1 MAKRER
7 SIVEYFAEHERY
19 RCGYC
24 GSSDTNYSHGM
35 WAHSMTVQ
43 DYQDL
48 IDRGWRRSGK
58 YCYKPTM
65 NMTCCPQYTIRCD
78 VPNFKLSK
86 SQKKIIK
93 RVNRYLITGQK
104 PGSKDSGDDDSA
116 NAGDEGPSG
125 DSFVPGKKS
134 EFSLS
139 ASDVKNDRTGAS
151 EKPSASEKKGN
162 VGSESKKA
170 DVKESVDEKADKKTS
185 PKSAPTKGQ
194 GPDNSKPPCRKA
206 KQIRLERKMQKSG
219 LSLDEIKTKNQ
230 NKTKEGKSLEDM
242 LNEPLKAENPAHRL
256 EMKLIRSSPKS
267 REFLETYVHAH
278 KVYLKYQTTIHKD
291 PPDKPNL
298 KQYTRF
304 LVDSPLE
311 VKLVRTSPASDE
323 SRLTFNKSHQLFKKY
338 QMTIHKE
345 EAHECTKDAYQQFL
359 VDSPLEP
366 VIAEPGERGLPEG
379 YGSFHQHYMLDGK
392 LIAVGV
398 IDILPNCVSSVY
410 LYYDPDY
417 SFLSLGTYSALRE
430 VAFVR
435 ELHRMVPALRFY
447 YMGFYIHSCP
457 KMRYKGQYYPS
468 FLVCPEAYTW
478 VPIERCAPKLDAS
491 HYARL
496 EEPGKEDPET
506 PVDINRVLVLHDRE
520 AMAYEV
526 YSFMEKD
533 AHDEDEVK
541 EYAALV
547 GMTCA
552 QRMLLFRK

>member
-311 VKLVRTSPASDE
+311 
-323 SRLTFNKSHQLFKKY
+323 
-338 QMTIHKE
+338 
-345 EAHECTKDAYQQFL
+345 
-359 VDSPLEP
+359 P